1 MTDIPESIFK
11 AIDKFTD
18 ILNVGRMIFY
28 PTAGFCA
35 LLPVVMS
42 LRMLKTKAIQDSYW
56 AQFGSDLVS
65 CAHRWEV
72 WLAAAIFGFIIA
84 TLANATTD
92 LMPPPKVEEDYD
104 DNFSYRYPF
113 FMNHSPEAGKKA
125 DYAAWLIS
133 EYYRYYEIAL
143 YIPYG
148 ILLSLPVYTVYSLAY
163 LFCALDSNTPEGSA
177 GYVALALWLLG
188 TVFAWTVF
196 WPSFWLP
203 KVVEPTYQDWVKT
216 RRKLIKGLEKFCAP
230 TPPNN
235 SAAK

>member
-28 PTAGFCA
+28 PAAGFCA
-35 LLPVVMS
+35 LLPVAMI
-42 LRMLKTKAIQDSYW
+42 LRMLKTKPPQNPYW
-56 AQFGSDLVS
+56 VQFGSDLVS

-84 TLANATTD
+84 SLANATTD
-92 LMPPPKVEEDYD
+92 LVPPPKVEEDYN
-104 DNFSYRYPF
+104 DNFAYRYPF
-113 FMNHSPEAGKKA
+113 FMRNNTVEGKKT
-125 DYAAWLIS
+125 DYSAWLIS

-163 LFCALDSNTPEGSA
+163 LFCPLDSNTSVGS
-177 GYVALALWLLG
+177 GYVAFALWLLG

-216 RRKLIKGLEKFCAP
+216 RRRLIKGIEKFSEP
-230 TPPNN
+230 TNN